1 MINKNIFCK
10 ILLFLTLIL
19 VFITFI
25 IIKSLFTN
33 KMDINKVLLLQ
44 KESKPIYKEI
54 KMVNFLDN
62 IKKNKHLKFGFIC
75 PGAINTI
82 EYLSKKNTHTRILSK
97 IKMLTDF
104 LFFIEIYQI
113 YSEFI
118 PKDVYQKIKKIIGR
132 KGCEISNIIT
142 KEISDNIKR
151 IPLNIRKGIPDN
163 FYHIRH
169 NTLICSKD
177 KKLVRKRIELLRSME
192 NFTNLCLGKRDGVS
206 GCRDCC
212 SNNYSDNYNNCV
224 ENCMNY

>member
-1 MINKNIFCK
+1 MINKNINNK
-10 ILLFLTLIL
+10 IIIL
-19 VFITFI
+19 VILIIILI
-25 IIKSLFTN
+25 IIKYLFTN

-44 KESKPIYKEI
+44 KESKPLYKEI

-75 PGAINTI
+75 PGAVNTI
-82 EYLSKKNTHTRILSK
+82 EYLSKKNTPPIILSRIK
-97 IKMLTDF
+97 ILTDF

-113 YSEFI
+113 YREFL
-118 PKDVYQKIKKIIGR
+118 PRDVYQKIKNIIGR
-132 KGCEISNIIT
+132 KGCKISNIIT
-142 KEISDNIKR
+142 KEISENIKK
-151 IPLNIRKGIPDN
+151 IPSNIRKGIPDN

-169 NTLICSKD
+169 DTLICSKD

-212 SNNYSDNYNNCV
+212 SSNYSNNYNNCV
-224 ENCMNY
+224 ENCMNN